1 MAKRWTPREDAL
13 LRLTASMQARTG
25 YVSGGRPR
33 RDWPDTWRYT
43 TLAHRLGPRATAYKP
58 PDLSACWRSDPCG
71 EARAH
76 RAPPARLATGQIP
89 NPRHGAACTEAA
101 ITHPC
106 GPPGYTP
113 LRLAPRKPPPTEN
126 AP

>member
-1 MAKRWTPREDAL
+1 MILPCEEICKRAFEAPAEEQAVSRGTLVFGWWDTAAERWTSAC
-13 LRLTASMQARTG
+13 RT
-25 YVSGGRPR
+25 SGGRRMRRRRTTRPR
-33 RDWPDTWRYT
+33 T
-43 TLAHRLGPRATAYKP
+43 
-58 PDLSACWRSDPCG
+58 DPCG
-71 EARAH
+71 EARAP